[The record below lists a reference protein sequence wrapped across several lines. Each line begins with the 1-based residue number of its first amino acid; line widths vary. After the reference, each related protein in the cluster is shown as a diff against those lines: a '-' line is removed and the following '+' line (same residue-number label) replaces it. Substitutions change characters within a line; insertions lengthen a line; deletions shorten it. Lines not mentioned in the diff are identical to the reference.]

1 MKLPAGLIL
10 VLSLS
15 VQPVLANW
23 FENSEQ
29 TGKRLFE
36 TGEFRQSAD
45 AFKDKY
51 RRGVALY
58 MAGEYKAAESEFEKV
73 KREEVRQDARYNL
86 GNARFRQDNFEGAIR
101 AYDEVLAEEPGHSEA
116 RHNQGLAKAML
127 AKTDP
132 EALARLEKEKKEEQ
146 QKKEKQEEQEKQE
159 QESQS

>member
-10 VLSLS
+10 VLLLS

-45 AFKDKY
+45 AFKDEY

-73 KREEVRQDARYNL
+73 KREGVRQDARYNL
-86 GNARFRQDNFEGAIR
+86 GNARFRQDN
-101 AYDEVLAEEPGHSEA
+101 
-116 RHNQGLAKAML
+116 
-127 AKTDP
+127 
-132 EALARLEKEKKEEQ
+132 
-146 QKKEKQEEQEKQE
+146 
-159 QESQS
+159 